1 MTIWVPSIEHMSGPR
16 YRAIAQAIGDAIA
29 SGALAPGEKLPPQ
42 RRLADALGVT
52 VGTVTR
58 GYAEAEQ
65 RGWVMASFCVA
76 VSFCVALDTV
86 QCTGTGILL

>member
-1 MTIWVPSIEHMSGPR
+1 MTIWVPSIEHMTGPR

-29 SGALAPGEKLPPQ
+29 RGGLAPGEKLPPQ

-58 GYAEAEQ
+58 GYAEAEH
-65 RGWVMASFCVA
+65 RGWVSARVGS
-76 VSFCVALDTV
+76 
-86 QCTGTGILL
+86 GTYVKERRPSHVFG